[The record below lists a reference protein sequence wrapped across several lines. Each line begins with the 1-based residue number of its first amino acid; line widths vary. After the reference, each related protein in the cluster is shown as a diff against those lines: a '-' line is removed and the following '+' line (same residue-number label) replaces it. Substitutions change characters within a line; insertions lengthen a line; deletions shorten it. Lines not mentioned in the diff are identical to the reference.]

1 MKIST
6 EIDLNNEEQQ
16 ELANILGCK
25 KTELSTKLSP
35 FANAA
40 IQEII
45 SMFLGQK
52 VFNRGSDILE
62 YRLYLLIIHAFNGRI
77 PDEQEVCRLFQST
90 LTSSRSLIR
99 AVMSKYQYQL
109 RNAIDDTVKSL
120 LGNVE
125 ENEDG
130 NSFIVSVH
138 NLNLVD
144 ELNSEL
150 AEIDTNL
157 PPVQKKRGSV
167 STYEIMPSSYTRLCE
182 RYGIKPIKQSDK
194 KNDE

>member
-1 MKIST
+1 MKISA
-6 EIDLNNEEQQ
+6 EISLNNEEQQ

-25 KTELSTKLSP
+25 KSELSTKLSP
-35 FANAA
+35 FAVAA
-40 IQEII
+40 IQETI

-62 YRLYLLIIHAFNGRI
+62 YRLYLLIVHAFNGRI
-77 PDEQEVCRLFQST
+77 PDEQEVCKLFQST

-99 AVMSKYQYQL
+99 SVMSKYQYQL
-109 RNAIDDTVKSL
+109 RSAIDNTVKSL
-120 LGNVE
+120 LENVE
-125 ENEDG
+125 ASEDG

-167 STYEIMPSSYTRLCE
+167 STYEIMPSSYNRLCE
-182 RYGIKPIKQSDK
+182 RYEIEPLDQPSD
-194 KNDE
+194 NNNE